1 MEFENKNVNFVLG
14 NTGWIS
20 IGLGLASILLRHLLK
35 IVPFISIITLI
46 IAGIGLLFGVFGLA
60 DKEKRSLSIAGI
72 ATCIIAG
79 IIHFGSIWLLL
90 LLLISAY
97 FVFFRKPSKKQ
108 ENPNEIY
115 ENQDGRYLD
124 N

>member
-1 MEFENKNVNFVLG
+1 MRLENEKVNFVL
-14 NTGWIS
+14 NNVGWVS

-35 IVPFISIITLI
+35 IVPFIGVITLI
-46 IAGIGLLFGVFGLA
+46 VAGIGLLFGVFGLGDA
-60 DKEKRSLSIAGI
+60 EKRSLSIAGI

-79 IIHFGSIWLLL
+79 ITHFGSIWLLL
-90 LLLISAY
+90 LLAVSAF

-108 ENPNEIY
+108 ADPNEIY

-124 N
+124 

>member
-1 MEFENKNVNFVLG
+1 MEFENKNVNFVLN

-20 IGLGLASILLRHLLK
+20 IGLGLASILLWHLLK
-35 IVPFISIITLI
+35 IVPFMGILTLI
-46 IAGIGLLFGVFGLA
+46 IAGIGLLFGVFGLGNK
-60 DKEKRSLSIAGI
+60 DKRSLSIAGI

-90 LLLISAY
+90 LLAVSAF

-108 ENPNEIY
+108 SDPNEIY
-115 ENQDGRYLD
+115 DTQDGRYLD
-124 N
+124 